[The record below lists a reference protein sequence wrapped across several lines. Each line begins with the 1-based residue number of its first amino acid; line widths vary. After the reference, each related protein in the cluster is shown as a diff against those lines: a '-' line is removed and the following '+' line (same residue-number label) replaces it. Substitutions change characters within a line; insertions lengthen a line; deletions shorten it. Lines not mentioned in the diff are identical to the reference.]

1 MLYAHATKFATVL
14 GMALALSALPPLAA
28 QSEADAVR
36 ATIQAFADGAA
47 TQDLAQLEKA
57 LHPTAMQFITG
68 KDIRTVDRPT
78 YLAAI
83 KEKKMGGMPMT
94 VAIQSIQVDG
104 VTAQAHATFAA
115 APFTLSHALTLVKV
129 EGRWMIAS
137 TVVSV
142 IPK

>member
-1 MLYAHATKFATVL
+1 MRYTQATKFATAF
-14 GMALALSALPPLAA
+14 GIALALSAPRTLAA
-28 QSEADAVR
+28 QSDADAVR

-47 TQDLAQLEKA
+47 TQDRARLENA
-57 LHPTAMQFITG
+57 LHPTAIQFISG
-68 KDIRTVDRPT
+68 KEIRTLDRPT

-94 VAIQSIQVDG
+94 VAIQSVQVDG
-104 VTAQAHATFAA
+104 ATAQAHATFTA

>member
-1 MLYAHATKFATVL
+1 
-14 GMALALSALPPLAA
+14 
-28 QSEADAVR
+28 
-36 ATIQAFADGAA
+36 
-47 TQDLAQLEKA
+47 
-57 LHPTAMQFITG
+57 MQFIAG

-94 VAIQSIQVDG
+94 VAIQSVQVDG
-104 VTAQAHATFAA
+104 TTAQAHATFAA
-115 APFTLSHALTLVKV
+115 APFTLSHALTLIKI